1 MTVLMRKYSTY
12 TPLLLFG
19 LILAAGL
26 FLPPATLARFFSDD
40 SFFYLKIAQNL
51 SLGKGS
57 TFDGLNP
64 TNGYHPLYLAWLTLL
79 AALTTLRPMQGMYM
93 VWLSDGLLFLI
104 FLTQLHRFLK
114 ENQFSAAGRWA
125 VLMLCVTA
133 LGLYDFGNEGRL
145 LLPLAWW
152 LVVRVQRQWRT
163 PAVPLWPLGVLSAL
177 VFLCRLDAVLLP
189 LCLMVPLFLRQYRFA
204 GTVSAR
210 LRDGLLLFGPL
221 IAAALAFTISNQWL
235 YSSPFTVSS
244 YIKFGWP
251 GAFATRWLWTAG
263 ISLKARFFFC
273 LISAA
278 VAEIWLRRRRT
289 GAGHFSFLCVLSS
302 LRVYVL
308 LYLLI
313 LVFWGLG
320 EIRFWYF
327 ILPLIFSFVVWG
339 VWLDHWAQRRPVLT
353 RPLFTAMMI
362 VLLLGLAAAMVHK
375 KISWSGGRDVWALAQ
390 WIKTNLPPDTRI
402 FQVDGSGVIGYFSER
417 TVINGDGLVNS
428 WDYQRALQQGRL
440 RAFLRECKVDYLVW
454 NRYKEGEKIEIRIP
468 LKNHRGYVL
477 SFSAPP
483 ELRARFGACVLIR
496 WDEMMT
502 AITPAL
508 I

>member
-1 MTVLMRKYSTY
+1 MTVLMRKYFSY

-19 LILAAGL
+19 LLLAAGW
-26 FLPPATLARFFSDD
+26 FLPSATLSHFFSDD

-64 TNGYHPLYLAWLTLL
+64 TNGYHPLYLAWLLLL
-79 AALTTLRPMQGMYM
+79 AGLTTLQPVQGMYL
-93 VWLSDGLLFLI
+93 VWLSDGLLFLV
-104 FLTQLHRFLK
+104 FLLLLHRFCK
-114 ENQFSAAGRWA
+114 ENRLSAAGRWA
-125 VLMLCVTA
+125 VLMLCLIF

-152 LVVRVQRQWRT
+152 LVVRVQQQWRT
-163 PAVPLWPLGVLSAL
+163 PTSPLWPLGVLSAL

-189 LCLMVPLFLRQYRFA
+189 LCLLLPIFFRRSRLA
-204 GTVSAR
+204 GASSAR
-210 LRDGLLLFGPL
+210 LADGLRLFGPL
-221 IAAALAFTISNQWL
+221 LAAALAFTCTNQWL

-251 GAFATRWLWTAG
+251 GVFATRWLLTAG

-278 VAEIWLRRRRT
+278 AAAIWLKRRGGR
-289 GAGHFSFLCVLSS
+289 AVNDSFRLVLSS
-302 LRVYVL
+302 LAVYIL

-327 ILPLIFSFVVWG
+327 LLPLVFSFVLWS
-339 VWLDHWAQRRPVLT
+339 VWLDRWSQRRPVLHQ
-353 RPLFTAMMI
+353 PLFTALMI
-362 VLLLGLAAAMVHK
+362 VLLTVLAVAIVHK
-375 KISWSGGRDVWALAQ
+375 KITWSGRRDGWALAQ
-390 WIKTNLPPDTRI
+390 WIKTNTPPETRI

-440 RAFLRECKVDYLVW
+440 HDFLHSCKVDYLVW
-454 NRYKEGEKIEIRIP
+454 NRYREGEKIEINIP
-468 LKNHRGYVL
+468 LKNHNGYVL
-477 SFSAPP
+477 RFTAAPQ
-483 ELRARFGACVLIR
+483 LRARFGACVLLC
-496 WDEMMT
+496 WDET
-502 AITPAL
+502 IAAVTPAP